1 MSVKAKPLPYGKLP
15 LSNNFIFTQ
24 VMKNPKVCR
33 LFLEAL
39 LQKPIAKIRYIDKEK
54 DLADTLG
61 AHGIRLDIYLE
72 DEQATR
78 YNIEMQ
84 CLNQKGLERRIRY
97 YQGGI
102 DRDFLAKG
110 GEYKNLPDSY
120 IIFICD
126 FDYFG
131 AGVAMYERES
141 RVKGCDIPYED
152 GSHAIILNS
161 KYSNPGDASKDILEF
176 LDYIRTND
184 GNIPVFGQLTLLA
197 RKVSD
202 AVRSDK
208 RLEAAY
214 MKFEELLN
222 EREQKG
228 VTEGRLTLSIQ
239 LYNDRLLSLKDAAER
254 NALSEEE
261 FLAQV
266 RAYNNQA
273 QE

>member
-24 VMKNPKVCR
+24 VMRDPKVCK
-33 LFLEAL
+33 LFLETL
-39 LQKPIAKIRYIDKEK
+39 LQKPIARIKYIDKEK

-72 DEQATR
+72 DEKKTR

-102 DRDFLAKG
+102 DWDFLAKG
-110 GEYKNLPDSY
+110 GKYKDLPDSY

-126 FDYFG
+126 FDQYG
-131 AGVAMYERES
+131 AGLAMYERES
-141 RVKGCDIPYED
+141 VVKGCNIPYED

-161 KYSNPGDASKDILEF
+161 KYKTPGDANKDILEF

-184 GNIPVFGQLTLLA
+184 GKIPVYGQLTLLA

-208 RLEAAY
+208 RLEDAY
-214 MKFEELLN
+214 MKFEDYMAEKK
-222 EREQKG
+222 Q
-228 VTEGRLTLSIQ
+228 EGQLSVCIQ
-239 LYNDRLLSLKDAAER
+239 LYNKKRISLEEAAE
-254 NALSEEE
+254 LSELSEDE
-261 FLAQV
+261 FLEQV
-266 RAYNNQA
+266 RAYNDKPQK
-273 QE
+273 

>member
-1 MSVKAKPLPYGKLP
+1 MIAKAKPLPYGKLP

-24 VMKNPKVCR
+24 VMRDPKVCK

-39 LQKPIAKIRYIDKEK
+39 LQKPIAKIKYIDKEK

-72 DEQATR
+72 DEKETR

-97 YQGGI
+97 YQSGI
-102 DRDFLAKG
+102 DRDFLEKG

-120 IIFICD
+120 IIFICN
-126 FDYFG
+126 FDQYG
-131 AGVAMYERES
+131 AGLAMYERES
-141 RVKGCDIPYED
+141 VVKGCNIPYED
-152 GSHAIILNS
+152 GSHVIILNS
-161 KYSNPGDASKDILEF
+161 KYKNPGSACRDILEF

-184 GNIPVFGQLTLLA
+184 GKIPVYGQLTMLA

-208 RLEAAY
+208 QLEDTY

-222 EREQKG
+222 AREQKG
-228 VTEGRLTLSIQ
+228 ATEGRLTLSIQ
-239 LYNDRLLSLKDAAER
+239 LYNDKLLSLKDAAER
-254 NALSEEE
+254 NELSEDE

-266 RAYNNQA
+266 RAYNEQA